1 MRNPTVLGRA
11 RIFSEDGRKIRF
23 VGVKKQPPENLR
35 EIAFDFV
42 LLLFFVTLVSAS
54 LAIRCDDDV
63 IHRFACGNE
72 R

>member
-42 LLLFFVTLVSAS
+42 LLLFLVAFMTAGC
-54 LAIRCDDDV
+54 AIRGDDDV